1 MADDKDEPVIA
12 LVGERGMGKS
22 TGLNSIAS
30 RARWYG
36 GKRVIFMNDKLAET
50 GVLCL
55 PWKPG
60 NEFDVKLRLLNEKTR
75 PLPTIHL
82 HLSGSDYFK
91 IINEGET
98 GYLFS
103 VKFSEL
109 AHHYASLLKGNS
121 EWKFKGALQWFRN
134 MIFLKNGQPNMEF
147 LTLRSAYEIE
157 EYMEDE
163 GKLGYIKNPST
174 REKVLTVWRD
184 IMRSNILDISSNVR
198 AEWMV
203 EVVSDSGLKK
213 LKYKPWIAA
222 LYANIV
228 PVNVTASYESK
239 HFFPQIYSMI
249 AQEIVRVQKNDPY
262 FTKQQI
268 QILEVVDELT
278 GIASKNNKTAA
289 YDAIIQTVTEGRPN
303 RIGMVYATQNY
314 NVLPDRI
321 RGNTLYVFAFNS
333 SDVDASALTSDFNLD
348 KITRTEIKS
357 LRQHEVIAM
366 TKKEFVI
373 YDRITGEKRRSSRP
387 IKGIFLPPLN
397 QQKVPRT
404 VLA

>member
-1 MADDKDEPVIA
+1 
-12 LVGERGMGKS
+12 
-22 TGLNSIAS
+22 
-30 RARWYG
+30 
-36 GKRVIFMNDKLAET
+36 
-50 GVLCL
+50 
-55 PWKPG
+55 
-60 NEFDVKLRLLNEKTR
+60 
-75 PLPTIHL
+75 
-82 HLSGSDYFK
+82 
-91 IINEGET
+91 
-98 GYLFS
+98 
-103 VKFSEL
+103 
-109 AHHYASLLKGNS
+109 
-121 EWKFKGALQWFRN
+121 
-134 MIFLKNGQPNMEF
+134 
-147 LTLRSAYEIE
+147 
-157 EYMEDE
+157 
-163 GKLGYIKNPST
+163 
-174 REKVLTVWRD
+174 
-184 IMRSNILDISSNVR
+184 MRSNILDISSNVR

-321 RGNTLYVFAFNS
+321 RGNTLYVF
-333 SDVDASALTSDFNLD
+333 
-348 KITRTEIKS
+348 EIG
-357 LRQHEVIAM
+357 RAH
-366 TKKEFVI
+366 
-373 YDRITGEKRRSSRP
+373 
-387 IKGIFLPPLN
+387 
-397 QQKVPRT
+397 
-404 VLA
+404 